1 MLTSMMKRFLVALAV
16 LAACAACEKPPVQ
29 WNDPLPIATPTTP
42 AKLVVDSTGRAR
54 FIPIDSLMSAAAGRP
69 SEPLCPASLRLTPGT
84 VHLFAAWWRARPD
97 SSAVLR
103 IALSPD
109 AGRTWEKSFAV
120 DTSDISS
127 NGCSRPPPSLTTVG
141 DDVYVAYSM
150 IAPEGKGVFFAHTMG
165 GMLHSPVAVIYGE
178 RLVAT
183 AIAAEGDRAVVA
195 YEEPNGTRQQ
205 IDLALSS
212 TEGHIFE
219 WHTTASRN
227 VDVGTSPAV
236 ALSGREIAVSWL
248 TSRPGDT
255 TGTRVVR
262 IGRIQ

>member
-1 MLTSMMKRFLVALAV
+1 MLTSKLKWSVVALA
-16 LAACAACEKPPVQ
+16 LMAACEKPPIE
-29 WNDPLPIATPTTP
+29 WKDPLPIATPSTA
-42 AKLVVDSTGRAR
+42 AKLVVDSAGRAR
-54 FIPIDSLMSAAAGRP
+54 FIPIDSLMSAPAGRP
-69 SEPLCPASLRLTPGT
+69 TEPLCPASLRLTPGT
-84 VHLFAAWWRARPD
+84 VHLFAAWWRTRSD

-103 IALSPD
+103 IARSAD

-183 AIAAEGDRAVVA
+183 AIAAEGDRAIVA
-195 YEEPNGTRQQ
+195 YEEPNGTRPQ

-227 VDVGTSPAV
+227 VDAGTSPAV
-236 ALSGREIAVSWL
+236 ALSGREVAVSWL
-248 TSRPGDT
+248 SARAGDT
-255 TGTRVVR
+255 TGARVVR